1 MTVLNGAPPPE
12 YVELLGK
19 LLDVLKNADGAP
31 LNAPLVKGLTQALS
45 GMGDVGA
52 ALFAESL
59 KGAPAGI
66 AIESTF
72 WRAVHARYQSVP
84 LGTDGSKNS
93 AGRFHRV
100 PDPTLYLSQNSATV
114 QEELNVRSSRRP
126 HTTVAVKV
134 ALKNVLDLTSEE
146 FCSKNKIPMSALSA
160 EWEFQNDIL
169 GIEAYTQKLAK
180 VARSLMYEGLLVE
193 SARHKGH
200 SNLVVFHDM
209 LKHGSYLEV
218 IDEKKD
224 LEGIV
229 HARDMRYDGFL

>member
-1 MTVLNGAPPPE
+1 MTDLNGAPPAE
-12 YVELLGK
+12 YVKLIGQ

-31 LNAPLVKGLTQALS
+31 LNAPLVQGLTQALS

-59 KGAPAGI
+59 KGAPAGVV
-66 AIESTF
+66 IESTF

-84 LGTDGSKNS
+84 LGTDGSKSS

-100 PDPTLYLSQNSATV
+100 PDPTLYLSQDAATV
-114 QEELNVRSSRRP
+114 QEELKVRSSKRP
-126 HTTVAVKV
+126 HITVAVNV
-134 ALKNVLDLTSEE
+134 RLKNVLDLTSAE
-146 FCSKNKIPMSALSA
+146 FCSNNKIPISALSA
-160 EWEFQNDIL
+160 EWEFQNDIM

-200 SNLVVFHDM
+200 WTHCTL
-209 LKHGSYLEV
+209 
-218 IDEKKD
+218 
-224 LEGIV
+224 
-229 HARDMRYDGFL
+229 